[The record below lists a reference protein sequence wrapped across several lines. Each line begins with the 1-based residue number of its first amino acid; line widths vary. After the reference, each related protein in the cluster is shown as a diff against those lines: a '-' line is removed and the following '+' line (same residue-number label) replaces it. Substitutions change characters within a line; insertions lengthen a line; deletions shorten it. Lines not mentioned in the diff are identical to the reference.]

1 MSVKPE
7 EVRCATLS
15 SAREDIICFFF
26 FSLPFFWEGKGIND
40 QSELTRQPNL
50 GVREENLVLFSEA
63 LKRISPLL
71 PCTGEDWMEAGVTSM
86 QAFSMCPKSSVCG
99 DR

>member
-1 MSVKPE
+1 M
-7 EVRCATLS
+7 L
-15 SAREDIICFFF
+15 FF